1 MLDMEKRIFYRF
13 YMMSFRKQLLQ
24 KSFILFALLICFEG
38 LFVQELSAQEGFSQE
53 HHPSIEPLFS
63 VAYALG
69 PKSESPLS
77 IYTADEVFEMGLL
90 FSECQRG
97 SEAWKRCWNQFEE
110 IKKEVTSSEI
120 MSLAEEE
127 RGRAILKL
135 LYRDYLAAYSL
146 NQTKI
151 DVAMDKGFYN
161 CVSSAVLYMAAAKAA
176 ELDVRGQR
184 TTQHAFCS
192 IYVPMAGGKP
202 GQVKKIDVE
211 TTNPYGFNP
220 GSKEEIEHES
230 QIRKYY
236 VVPKK
241 YYSNR
246 VEVSDGIFTGLI
258 AGNLCSDYIKA
269 ENYKKAIPL
278 GAARWEAVCN
288 ENPKSIASV
297 RNEFDILAANYV
309 NLIPA
314 SAAAYSSTLDW
325 LSTFIDR
332 WGNDAFLQKNLDV
345 AFINLLV
352 LCNNEQDYPLAK
364 SAYENY
370 IGRVSPPQISKADE
384 IITDIIILS
393 KTNDLSTEEKI
404 DATNRL
410 LATKDLSSSVRQK
423 RAQLHLE
430 SFWLDRLNALMNSRE
445 YEEGFVSA
453 AQALLQLPKS
463 TKIKAMQNNFYNN
476 SIAIIH
482 NNFAR
487 QANAGKFEEAEAIL
501 IQGLEKF
508 PEDKTL
514 TKDLADLQRV
524 RN

>member
-1 MLDMEKRIFYRF
+1 ML
-13 YMMSFRKQLLQ
+13 SFKKGLLQ
-24 KSFILFALLICFEG
+24 KILIQFIILICFEG
-38 LFVQELSAQEGFSQE
+38 LFAEEE
-53 HHPSIEPLFS
+53 HPSMEPLFS
-63 VAYALG
+63 VFSVLDS
-69 PKSESPLS
+69 KSEAGNTD
-77 IYTADEVFEMGLL
+77 YTADEVFEMGLL
-90 FSECQRG
+90 FSECERG
-97 SEAWKRCWNQFEE
+97 SEVWKRCWNQFED
-110 IKKEVTSSEI
+110 IKKEVTSHEI
-120 MSLAEEE
+120 MSLSEEE

-192 IYVPMAGGKP
+192 IYVPVTDGKP
-202 GQVKKIDVE
+202 GQLKKIDVE

-246 VEVSDGIFTGLI
+246 IEVSDGVFTGLI
-258 AGNLCSDYIKA
+258 AGNLCSEYIKS
-269 ENYKKAIPL
+269 ENYRKAVPL
-278 GAARWEAVCN
+278 GAARWEAVRN
-288 ENPKSIASV
+288 ENPKTVASV

-314 SAAAYSSTLDW
+314 NATVYSSTLDW
-325 LSTFIDR
+325 FVTFIDR
-332 WGNDAFLQKNLDV
+332 WGNTAFLQKNLDSS
-345 AFINLLV
+345 FINLLV
-352 LCNNEQDYPLAK
+352 LCNKEQDYQLAK
-364 SAYENY
+364 STYEKY
-370 IGRVSPPQISKADE
+370 KDKVSQQQLTKSEE

-393 KTNDLSTEEKI
+393 ATDALSTEEKI
-404 DATNRL
+404 VETNRL
-410 LATKDLSSSVRQK
+410 LTTKDLSNPVRQK

-430 SFWLDRLNALMNSRE
+430 SFWLDKLNSLMNSRE
-445 YEEGFVSA
+445 YEEGYRA
-453 AQALLQLPKS
+453 AALALNQLPKS
-463 TKIKAMQNNFYNN
+463 TKVKAMQNNFYNN

-487 QANAGKFEEAEAIL
+487 QANGGKFDEAQAIL
-501 IQGLEKF
+501 EAGLEKF
-508 PEDKTL
+508 PGDKSL
-514 TKDLADLQRV
+514 TQDLSDLQKV

>member
-1 MLDMEKRIFYRF
+1 MLSFKKGPLQRI
-13 YMMSFRKQLLQ
+13 L
-24 KSFILFALLICFEG
+24 ILFIFLICFEG
-38 LFVQELSAQEGFSQE
+38 LFAEEE
-53 HHPSIEPLFS
+53 HPSMEPLFS
-63 VAYALG
+63 VFSVLG
-69 PKSESPLS
+69 SKSEAGNTN
-77 IYTADEVFEMGLL
+77 YTADEVFEMGLL

-97 SEAWKRCWNQFEE
+97 SEVWKRCWNQFED
-110 IKKEVTSSEI
+110 IKKEVTSHEI
-120 MSLAEEE
+120 MSLSEEE

-151 DVAMDKGFYN
+151 DLAMDKGFYN

-192 IYVPMAGGKP
+192 IYVPVTDGKP
-202 GQVKKIDVE
+202 GQLKKIDVE

-246 VEVSDGIFTGLI
+246 TEVSDGVFTGLI
-258 AGNLCSDYIKA
+258 AGNLCSEYIKS
-269 ENYKKAIPL
+269 ENYKKAVPL
-278 GAARWEAVCN
+278 GAARWEAVYK
-288 ENPKSIASV
+288 ENSKSVASV

-309 NLIPA
+309 NLIPS
-314 SAAAYSSTLDW
+314 SAASYSSTLDW
-325 LSTFIDR
+325 FSTFIDR
-332 WGNDAFLQKNLDV
+332 WGNTAFLQKNLDSS
-345 AFINLLV
+345 FINLLV
-352 LCNNEQDYPLAK
+352 LCNKEQDYPLAK
-364 SAYENY
+364 SAYEKY
-370 IGRVSPPQISKADE
+370 KDKVSQQQLTKSEE

-393 KTNDLSTEEKI
+393 ATDALSTEEKI
-404 DATNRL
+404 VETNRL
-410 LATKDLSSSVRQK
+410 LTSKELSSPVRQK

-430 SFWLDRLNALMNSRE
+430 SFWLDKLNSLMNSRE
-445 YEEGFVSA
+445 YEEGYRA
-453 AQALLQLPKS
+453 AALALNQLPKS
-463 TKIKAMQNNFYNN
+463 TKVKAMQNNFYNN

-487 QANAGKFEEAEAIL
+487 QANGGNFDEAQAIL
-501 IQGLEKF
+501 EAGLEKF
-508 PEDKTL
+508 PEDRTL
-514 TKDLADLQRV
+514 TKDLSDLQEV

>member
-1 MLDMEKRIFYRF
+1 ML
-13 YMMSFRKQLLQ
+13 SFKKGLLQ
-24 KSFILFALLICFEG
+24 KILILFIFLICFEG
-38 LFVQELSAQEGFSQE
+38 LFAEEE
-53 HHPSIEPLFS
+53 HPSMEPLFS
-63 VAYALG
+63 VLG
-69 PKSESPLS
+69 SKSEAGNTD
-77 IYTADEVFEMGLL
+77 YTADEVFEMGLL
-90 FSECQRG
+90 FSECERG
-97 SEAWKRCWNQFEE
+97 SEVWKRCWNQFED
-110 IKKEVTSSEI
+110 IKKEVTSHEI
-120 MSLAEEE
+120 MSLSEEE

-184 TTQHAFCS
+184 TTQHVFCS
-192 IYVPMAGGKP
+192 IYVPVTDGKP
-202 GQVKKIDVE
+202 GQLKKIDVE

-246 VEVSDGIFTGLI
+246 IEVSDGVFTGLI
-258 AGNLCSDYIKA
+258 AGNLCSEYIKS
-269 ENYKKAIPL
+269 ENYRKAVPL
-278 GAARWEAVCN
+278 GAARWEAVRN
-288 ENPKSIASV
+288 ENPKTVASV

-314 SAAAYSSTLDW
+314 NATVYSSTLDW
-325 LSTFIDR
+325 FSTFIDR
-332 WGNDAFLQKNLDV
+332 WGNTAFLQKNLDSS
-345 AFINLLV
+345 FINLLV
-352 LCNNEQDYPLAK
+352 LCNKEQNYPLAK
-364 SAYENY
+364 STYEKY
-370 IGRVSPPQISKADE
+370 KDKVSQQQLTKSEE

-393 KTNDLSTEEKI
+393 ATNDISMEEKI
-404 DATNRL
+404 VETNRL
-410 LATKDLSSSVRQK
+410 LTTKDLSNPVRQK

-430 SFWLDRLNALMNSRE
+430 SFWLDKLNSLMNSRE
-445 YEEGFVSA
+445 YEEGYRA
-453 AQALLQLPKS
+453 AALALNQLPKS

-487 QANAGKFEEAEAIL
+487 QANGGKFDEAQSIL
-501 IQGLEKF
+501 ETGLEKF
-508 PEDKTL
+508 PGDKSL
-514 TKDLADLQRV
+514 TKDLADLQKV

>member
-1 MLDMEKRIFYRF
+1 ML
-13 YMMSFRKQLLQ
+13 SFKKGLLQ
-24 KSFILFALLICFEG
+24 KILIQFIILICFEG
-38 LFVQELSAQEGFSQE
+38 LFAEEE
-53 HHPSIEPLFS
+53 HPSMEPLFS
-63 VAYALG
+63 VFSVLG
-69 PKSESPLS
+69 SKSEAGNTD
-77 IYTADEVFEMGLL
+77 YTADEVFEMGLL
-90 FSECQRG
+90 FSECERG
-97 SEAWKRCWNQFEE
+97 SEVWKRCWNQFED
-110 IKKEVTSSEI
+110 IKKEVTSHEI
-120 MSLAEEE
+120 MSLSEEE

-192 IYVPMAGGKP
+192 IYVPVTDGKP
-202 GQVKKIDVE
+202 GQLKKIDVE

-246 VEVSDGIFTGLI
+246 IEVSDGVFTGLI
-258 AGNLCSDYIKA
+258 AGNLCSEYIKS
-269 ENYKKAIPL
+269 ENYRKAVPL
-278 GAARWEAVCN
+278 GAARWEAVCK
-288 ENPKSIASV
+288 ENSKSVASV

-314 SAAAYSSTLDW
+314 NATVYSSTLDW
-325 LSTFIDR
+325 FSTFIDR
-332 WGNDAFLQKNLDV
+332 WGNTAFLQKNLDSS
-345 AFINLLV
+345 FINLLV
-352 LCNNEQDYPLAK
+352 LCNKEQDYPLAK
-364 SAYENY
+364 STYEKY
-370 IGRVSPPQISKADE
+370 KDKVSQQQLTKSEE

-393 KTNDLSTEEKI
+393 ATDAISTEEKI
-404 DATNRL
+404 VETNRL
-410 LATKDLSSSVRQK
+410 LTTKDLSNPVRQK

-430 SFWLDRLNALMNSRE
+430 SFWLDKLNSLMNSRE
-445 YEEGFVSA
+445 YEKGYRA
-453 AQALLQLPKS
+453 AALALNQLPKS
-463 TKIKAMQNNFYNN
+463 TKVKAMQNNFYNN

-487 QANAGKFEEAEAIL
+487 QANGGNFDEAQAIL
-501 IQGLEKF
+501 EAGLEKF
-508 PEDKTL
+508 PGDKSL
-514 TKDLADLQRV
+514 TKDLSDLQKV

>member
-1 MLDMEKRIFYRF
+1 ML
-13 YMMSFRKQLLQ
+13 SFKKGLLQ
-24 KSFILFALLICFEG
+24 KILILFIFLICFEG
-38 LFVQELSAQEGFSQE
+38 LFAEEE
-53 HHPSIEPLFS
+53 HPSMEPLFS

-69 PKSESPLS
+69 PKNEAIYSK
-77 IYTADEVFEMGLL
+77 YTADEVFEMGLL
-90 FSECQRG
+90 FSECVRG
-97 SEAWKRCWNQFEE
+97 SDTWKRCWNQFED
-110 IKKEVTSSEI
+110 IKKEVTSHEI
-120 MSLAEEE
+120 MSLSEEE

-192 IYVPMAGGKP
+192 IYVPVTDGKP
-202 GQVKKIDVE
+202 GQLKKIDVE

-246 VEVSDGIFTGLI
+246 TEVSDGVFTGLI
-258 AGNLCSDYIKA
+258 AGNLCSEYIKS
-269 ENYKKAIPL
+269 ENYKKAVPL
-278 GAARWEAVCN
+278 GASRWEAVCN
-288 ENPKSIASV
+288 ENPKDVASI

-309 NLIPA
+309 NLIPT

-325 LSTFIDR
+325 FSTFIDR
-332 WGNDAFLQKNLDV
+332 WGNTAFLQKNLDSS
-345 AFINLLV
+345 FINLLV
-352 LCNNEQDYPLAK
+352 LCNKEQNYPLAK
-364 SAYENY
+364 SAYEKY
-370 IGRVSPPQISKADE
+370 KERVLPQQVTKSEE

-393 KTNDLSTEEKI
+393 ATDALSTEDKI
-404 DATNRL
+404 VETNRL
-410 LATKDLSSSVRQK
+410 ISSKELSSPVRQK

-430 SFWLDRLNALMNSRE
+430 SFWLDKLNSLMNSRE
-445 YEEGFVSA
+445 YEGGYRA
-453 AQALLQLPKS
+453 AAFALNQLPNS

-487 QANAGKFEEAEAIL
+487 QANGGNFDEAQAIL
-501 IQGLEKF
+501 EAGLEKF
-508 PEDKTL
+508 PEDRTL
-514 TKDLADLQRV
+514 TKDLSDLQKV

>member
-1 MLDMEKRIFYRF
+1 ML
-13 YMMSFRKQLLQ
+13 SFKKQLLQ
-24 KSFILFALLICFEG
+24 KILILFIFLICFEG
-38 LFVQELSAQEGFSQE
+38 LFAEEE
-53 HHPSIEPLFS
+53 HPSMEPLFS
-63 VAYALG
+63 VVYAIG
-69 PKSESPLS
+69 PKAESTFS
-77 IYTADEVFEMGLL
+77 KYTADEVFEMGLL

-97 SEAWKRCWNQFEE
+97 SDSWKRCWNQFED
-110 IKKEVTSSEI
+110 IKKEVTSHEI
-120 MSLAEEE
+120 MSLSEEE

-192 IYVPMAGGKP
+192 IYVESADGKP
-202 GQVKKIDVE
+202 GQLKKIDVE

-246 VEVSDGIFTGLI
+246 IEVSDGVFTGLI
-258 AGNLCSDYIKA
+258 AGNLCSEYIKS
-269 ENYKKAIPL
+269 ENYKKAVPL
-278 GAARWEAVCN
+278 GAARWEAVCK
-288 ENPKSIASV
+288 ENSKSAVSV
-297 RNEFDILAANYV
+297 RSEFDILAANYV
-309 NLIPA
+309 NLIPS
-314 SAAAYSSTLDW
+314 SAASYSSTLDW
-325 LSTFIDR
+325 FSTFIDR
-332 WGNDAFLQKNLDV
+332 WGNTAFLQKNLDSS
-345 AFINLLV
+345 FINLLV
-352 LCNNEQDYPLAK
+352 LCNKEQNYPLAK
-364 SAYENY
+364 SAYEKY
-370 IGRVSPPQISKADE
+370 KERISPAQITKSEE

-393 KTNDLSTEEKI
+393 ATDALSTEDKI
-404 DATNRL
+404 VETNRL
-410 LATKDLSSSVRQK
+410 LTSKELSSPVRQK

-430 SFWLDRLNALMNSRE
+430 SFWLDKLNSLMNSRE
-445 YEEGFVSA
+445 YEEGYRA
-453 AQALLQLPKS
+453 AALALNQLPKS

-487 QANAGKFEEAEAIL
+487 QANGGNFDEAQAIL
-501 IQGLEKF
+501 EAGLEKF
-508 PEDKTL
+508 PGDKSL
-514 TKDLADLQRV
+514 TKDLSDLQKV